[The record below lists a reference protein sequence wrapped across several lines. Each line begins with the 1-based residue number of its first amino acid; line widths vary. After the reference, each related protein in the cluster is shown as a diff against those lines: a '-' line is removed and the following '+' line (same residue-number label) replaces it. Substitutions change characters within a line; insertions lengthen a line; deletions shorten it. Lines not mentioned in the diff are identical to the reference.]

1 MIFAIIASVI
11 LIGFF
16 SGYEIGFVSANRLSL
31 ELKKKQG
38 SRSGKIIAGFL
49 EAPTQFIGTCLIG
62 LNISLVIFGIL
73 FEELLEV
80 KIEEL
85 SEFERAVRF
94 FVLIFPSVLLM
105 NQ

>member
-1 MIFAIIASVI
+1 MIFAIVASVI

-62 LNISLVIFGIL
+62 LNISLVVFGIL
-73 FEELLEV
+73 FE
-80 KIEEL
+80 
-85 SEFERAVRF
+85 
-94 FVLIFPSVLLM
+94 
-105 NQ
+105 